1 MSTFLEFPGL
11 GVWTISEVG
20 VVAVKKL
27 ENGRWE
33 ASYRD
38 PSGRERVKRH
48 RTRAEAD
55 RWLTT
60 VKGQIHRG
68 DYVDPR
74 LGRTLFSRWAQEWL
88 DGSAH
93 LKPKT
98 RADYEGLLRVHVMPT
113 FADRAV
119 AAITP
124 GDIRRFIAD
133 KVASGSAPGTVRG
146 ARKVLRLVLA
156 VAQSEGAIRSN
167 PCDGVR
173 VPPSPKAEMVFLDA
187 EQVEALAHAI
197 DPRYSTMIRVAA
209 YTGMRAGEIEA
220 LRVGRTD
227 LEVGRLTIAES
238 VTEVQGHGLVFGQPK
253 TYERRSVT
261 LPPFLTDEL
270 RSHLVGRDLD
280 SEAFVFTS
288 PEGGVIHHKNFYN
301 RSFKPAVRAAG
312 LPERTRFHDLRHT
325 CAALCIALGA
335 HPKAIQERLGH
346 SSITVT
352 LDRYGHL
359 FPKLDETLTARLDEM
374 RQAATTSRPVL
385 PGPDGS
391 RSVTART
398 TGSRGLPADLTPRRR
413 PPAGGLG
420 L

>member
-1 MSTFLEFPGL
+1 M
-11 GVWTISEVG
+11 
-20 VVAVKKL
+20 AVKKL
-27 ENGRWE
+27 KSGRWE

-38 PSGRERVKRH
+38 PTGRERVKHH

-55 RWLTT
+55 RWLTSM
-60 VKGQIHRG
+60 KSEMHRG

-93 LKPKT
+93 LKLKT
-98 RADYEGLLRVHVMPT
+98 RADYEALLRVHVMPT

-119 AAITP
+119 GAITSTEV
-124 GDIRRFIAD
+124 RRFIA
-133 KVASGSAPGTVRG
+133 AEIAAGNAPGTVRG
-146 ARKVLRLVLA
+146 ARKVLRLVLG
-156 VAQSEGAIRSN
+156 VAQSEGAIRAN
-167 PCDGVR
+167 PCDGVK
-173 VPPSPKAEMVFLDA
+173 VPASPKAEMVFLTA
-187 EQVEALAHAI
+187 EQVEALASSI
-197 DPRYSTMIRVAA
+197 DPQYSTMIRVAA

-227 LEVGRLTIAES
+227 LDAGRLTIAES

-261 LPPFLTDEL
+261 LPPFLVDNL
-270 RSHLVGRDLD
+270 AVHLTGRPKHP
-280 SEAFVFTS
+280 EAFVFTS
-288 PEGGVIHHKNFYN
+288 PQGEVINHKNFY
-301 RSFKPAVRAAG
+301 RRCFKPAVRAAE

-359 FPKLDETLTARLDEM
+359 FPKLDEALTARLDEM
-374 RQAATTSRPVL
+374 RRDA
-385 PGPDGS
+385 
-391 RSVTART
+391 VTAQNVRPSSHAVPT
-398 TGSRGLPADLTPRRR
+398 SDDPSRRMSSQHAESRGVFAESARSGPQSD
-413 PPAGGLG
+413 PPASP
-420 L
+420 